1 MELPDVAGTVRA
13 ELARQRKT
21 QQELQLKLGISRPSM
36 YRRLNGESHFDA
48 RELVIVA
55 DFLSVTV
62 GELFNETPTGAAA
75 AS

>member
-1 MELPDVAGTVRA
+1 MNPPDIAGTVRA

-21 QQELQLKLGISRPSM
+21 QSDLQSQLGISRHSL

-55 DFLSVTV
+55 AFLGLTV
-62 GELFNETPTGAAA
+62 GELFAETTAK
-75 AS
+75 ASA